1 MPPQEQYV
9 ALLARARKRFK
20 QAEEA
25 ERDTRSESLVDL
37 EFLSGSQWLPKVK
50 MERERG
56 PSPRPCLVFN
66 KVLPPVTQLGNQAR
80 QNKPAIRVSPVDS
93 AGDPDTAKVLQG
105 MVRHIEYD
113 SDADQAY
120 DTALFYAAGCGFGYW
135 RYNCEYADDESFD
148 QVIKTITVED
158 PFSIYLDCNAR
169 KPDRSDMKWAFVI
182 DKMSNDTFEDR
193 FGEDVSDLSGDFL
206 GELEDEGWRDDTSK
220 RVAEYWEIDTVE
232 KTLRTRRDLDGTLHK
247 QYMEDLED
255 GQEEE
260 IDPESGE
267 LLLQW
272 VEDEKTGQ
280 PRERKVHIPRVM
292 QYITNGAAVL
302 EEPTEWDGSTIPI
315 VIVTG
320 LEMVVR
326 GKRKIFSMTRFA
338 RDPQQLFN
346 YYKTME
352 AETISLA
359 PKPKWVGA
367 VGQFRTKRNDWARA
381 NTDNAA
387 YLEYDPI
394 EVGGKQVGE
403 PQWRTFDPPV
413 QALTVGS
420 MAAAEDIK
428 ATTGYFDP
436 NLGKSDN
443 NAQSGVAI
451 GKLQAQG
458 DVSNFHFLD
467 NLARGLKRGGRI
479 LVELIPKKYDTAREV
494 RAIGDDQKERI
505 EKVNQPFIDQ
515 DGKQRFYQLG
525 VGKYDVRVD
534 QGPSQL
540 TARFETRELLMSLAQ
555 GNPEIWTMAADV
567 FFENSDFVGADRLVK
582 RFHAA
587 LPPAILAAEQDG
599 DKEIPPA
606 LQAKMQQLTGQNEE
620 LTQTNEQLIKMVKE
634 RLAEAQERSASAERI
649 ATAANESKERIANEN
664 NVLKMETALAL
675 SKSTA
680 MNALAAL
687 DHDAL
692 QAELTRRHELLH
704 AGLTVEADFAA
715 AEQGRAH
722 EKEMA
727 DREAQQAQQSQGLDQ
742 AHEQGMAAA
751 DQEHEAS
758 QAAVTQEHETEQAD
772 LDREAAIAQQ
782 ESAQEA
788 TAEQAAQAQAAA
800 LKAAKLKPAAK
811 PAAKKK

>member
-1 MPPQEQYV
+1 MPPQKQYEAV
-9 ALLARARKRFK
+9 LARARKRFQ

-25 ERDTRSESLVDL
+25 EREIRRSAYEDL
-37 EFLSGSQWLPKVK
+37 LFLSGDQWDAKVK
-50 MERERG
+50 IDRERG

-120 DTALFYAAGCGFGYW
+120 DTALFYAAGCSFGYW
-135 RYNCEYADDESFD
+135 RYSCEYADNDTFD

-182 DKMSNDTFEDR
+182 DKMSNDAFEDR

-232 KTLRTRRDLDGTLHK
+232 KTLRTRQDLDGTIHK

-255 GQEEE
+255 GAEEE
-260 IDPESGE
+260 TDPETGE

-272 VEDEKTGQ
+272 VLDDKTGE

-367 VGQFRTKRNDWARA
+367 VGQFKTKRHDWARA

-403 PQWRTFDPPV
+403 PSWRTFDPPV
-413 QALTVGS
+413 QALALGS

-428 ATTGYFDP
+428 ASTGYFDP
-436 NLGKSDN
+436 NLGKKEN

-494 RAIGDDQKERI
+494 RAIGEDQKERI
-505 EKVNQPFIDQ
+505 ERVNQPFIDQ
-515 DGKQRFYQLG
+515 DGQQRFYQLG

-534 QGPSQL
+534 QGTSYQ

-587 LPPAILAAEQDG
+587 LPPALLAAEEG
-599 DKEIPPA
+599 DDKQIPPA
-606 LQAKMQQLTGQNEE
+606 LQSKIQALEAQNTE
-620 LTQTNEQLIKMVKE
+620 LTQVNEQLIKTVKE
-634 RLAEAQERSASAERI
+634 RLAEAKEKSASAERI
-649 ATAANESKERIANEN
+649 ARFTAESRERIANESN
-664 NVLKMETALAL
+664 QVKVQTALEL
-675 SKSTA
+675 SKSEA
-680 MNALAAL
+680 MNTLAEREHAILQQLL
-687 DHDAL
+687 DA
-692 QAELTRRHELLH
+692 RNELLH
-704 AGLTVEADFAA
+704 TNLTVEADFAA
-715 AEQGRAH
+715 AEQGRQH

-727 DREAQQAQQSQGLDQ
+727 DREAQQAQQEQQLGQ
-742 AHEQGMAAA
+742 AHEQGMAAQG
-751 DQEHEAS
+751 QEHES
-758 QAAVTQEHETEQAD
+758 GLQEGAQEFDAEQS
-772 LDREAAIAQQ
+772 LQ
-782 ESAQEA
+782 AQEA
-788 TAEQAAQAQAAA
+788 ASLQQKAQLKSAAELAA
-800 LKAAKLKPAAK
+800 KAAKAKPAAK
-811 PAAKKK
+811 PAPKKKAK